1 MEIFYGKNFKFK
13 SHVSFLLL
21 RVIRPVFQSIN
32 ARSEHIS
39 RFIDR
44 LSIEKTKKIDSRLNG
59 VLIHTSE
66 EEKLENRKLSI
77 KY

>member
-32 ARSEHIS
+32 ARSDI
-39 RFIDR
+39 FP
-44 LSIEKTKKIDSRLNG
+44 
-59 VLIHTSE
+59 IHRSTFNR
-66 EEKLENRKLSI
+66 KDKENRFAIKRSI
-77 KY
+77 NTHE